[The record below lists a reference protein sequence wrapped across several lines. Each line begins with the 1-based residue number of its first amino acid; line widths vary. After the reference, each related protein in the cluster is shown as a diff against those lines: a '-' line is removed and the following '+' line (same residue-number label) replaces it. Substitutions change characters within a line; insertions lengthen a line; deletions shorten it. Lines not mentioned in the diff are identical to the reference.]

1 MKFIQVKSDQDI
13 SKVANLANEIWND
26 YYSKILS
33 LDQIDYM
40 LENLQSYS
48 AIAQSME
55 NDELNY
61 YLLDVD
67 GLSVGYCAYGVGDR
81 DMLLSKCYIL
91 KDHRG
96 KGYFSLV
103 LDHLEAQ
110 ALSLNKDQ
118 LKLYVNKYNQS
129 LKIYE
134 HFGFEINGSYQ
145 FDIGHGY
152 IMDDYEMIKHI
163 EKRA

>member
-13 SKVANLANEIWND
+13 SKVADLANEIWND

-48 AIAQSME
+48 AIAQSIE

-67 GLSVGYCAYGVGDR
+67 GLSVGYCAYGVIQETEV
-81 DMLLSKCYIL
+81 M
-91 KDHRG
+91 
-96 KGYFSLV
+96 
-103 LDHLEAQ
+103 E
-110 ALSLNKDQ
+110 
-118 LKLYVNKYNQS
+118 
-129 LKIYE
+129 
-134 HFGFEINGSYQ
+134 
-145 FDIGHGY
+145 
-152 IMDDYEMIKHI
+152 
-163 EKRA
+163 